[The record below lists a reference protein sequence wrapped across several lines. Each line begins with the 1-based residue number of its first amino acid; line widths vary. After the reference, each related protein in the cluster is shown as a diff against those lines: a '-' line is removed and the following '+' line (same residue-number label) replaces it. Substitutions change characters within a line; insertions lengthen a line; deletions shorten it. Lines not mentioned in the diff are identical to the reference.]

1 MKKTVRTD
9 LRQMQDEWFSK
20 QAGIIQSYADS
31 KDMKNFCSA
40 LKAVYGPTSSGSA
53 PLLSADG
60 TTLISDKEK
69 LLERWAEH
77 FDTVLNRPSTINEEA
92 INRLPKSLSMSL
104 SQIPQ
109 QKKRSPKPSSDCP
122 VVKHLVLIR
131 SLLRFTLLAASN

>member
-1 MKKTVRTD
+1 
-9 LRQMQDEWFSK
+9 MQDEWFSK
-20 QAGIIQSYADS
+20 QADKIQTYANS
-31 KDMKNFCSA
+31 KDMKNFYSA
-40 LKAVYGPTSSGSA
+40 LKAVYGPISSGSA

-92 INRLPKSLSMSL
+92 INRLPQVPDESMSL

-122 VVKHLVLIR
+122 VVKHLVLTR
-131 SLLRFTLLAASN
+131 SLLRFTLLAAPN